1 MLFIRQEHIMRCFP
15 VLFWLI
21 SLLPVAVQGEYQ
33 LEKPIKAQV
42 GSDVILPCLVKPPVN
57 VRDAAVEWMFDSSKT
72 VHLFRNEA
80 DDRESQDDRYKG
92 RTYLNHTMLEL
103 GNISLKLS
111 NVTKNDEGIYS
122 CFVHRLPDLSEEKH
136 VTLIVV
142 DGKENENP
150 DKHSG
155 GKYHLVGPEE
165 PIKAQVG
172 SDVILP
178 CLVEL
183 NASSATVEWIFN
195 SSKTVHLFRNEAD
208 DRESQD
214 DRYKDRTYLNHAM
227 LELGNISLKLS
238 NVTKNDAGIYSCFV
252 HRLPDLSEEK
262 HVTLI
267 VVDGKEN
274 ENPDKHSGGEYQLE
288 KPIKAQVGSDV
299 ILPCLVELNA
309 SSATVEWIFNSS
321 KTVHLFRH
329 EADDQ
334 KSQDDRY
341 KDRTYLNHTMLE
353 LGDISLKL
361 SNVTKNDEGI
371 YMCSVRRLPVHN
383 KPEEGHVTLVVVD
396 GKENENPDKHS
407 GGPEPGVIG
416 GVVVGALIILAF
428 ITYYVVRRHRGEQIF
443 PRCCNKSQN
452 EQRRNYGDHRGNGN
466 QGDGAEERPL
476 QNLG

>member
-155 GKYHLVGPEE
+155 G
-165 PIKAQVG
+165 
-172 SDVILP
+172 
-178 CLVEL
+178 
-183 NASSATVEWIFN
+183 
-195 SSKTVHLFRNEAD
+195 
-208 DRESQD
+208 
-214 DRYKDRTYLNHAM
+214 
-227 LELGNISLKLS
+227 
-238 NVTKNDAGIYSCFV
+238 
-252 HRLPDLSEEK
+252 
-262 HVTLI
+262 
-267 VVDGKEN
+267 
-274 ENPDKHSGGEYQLE
+274 EYQLE

-383 KPEEGHVTLVVVD
+383 KPEEKHVTLVVVD

-407 GGPEPGVIG
+407 GGKY
-416 GVVVGALIILAF
+416 L
-428 ITYYVVRRHRGEQIF
+428 
-443 PRCCNKSQN
+443 NN
-452 EQRRNYGDHRGNGN
+452 
-466 QGDGAEERPL
+466 
-476 QNLG
+476 

>member
-155 GKYHLVGPEE
+155 G
-165 PIKAQVG
+165 
-172 SDVILP
+172 
-178 CLVEL
+178 
-183 NASSATVEWIFN
+183 
-195 SSKTVHLFRNEAD
+195 
-208 DRESQD
+208 
-214 DRYKDRTYLNHAM
+214 
-227 LELGNISLKLS
+227 
-238 NVTKNDAGIYSCFV
+238 
-252 HRLPDLSEEK
+252 
-262 HVTLI
+262 
-267 VVDGKEN
+267 
-274 ENPDKHSGGEYQLE
+274 
-288 KPIKAQVGSDV
+288 
-299 ILPCLVELNA
+299 
-309 SSATVEWIFNSS
+309 
-321 KTVHLFRH
+321 
-329 EADDQ
+329 
-334 KSQDDRY
+334 
-341 KDRTYLNHTMLE
+341 
-353 LGDISLKL
+353 
-361 SNVTKNDEGI
+361 
-371 YMCSVRRLPVHN
+371 
-383 KPEEGHVTLVVVD
+383 
-396 GKENENPDKHS
+396 
-407 GGPEPGVIG
+407 PEPGVIG

-428 ITYYVVRRHRGEQIF
+428 ITYCVVRRHRGEQIF

-452 EQRRNYGDHRGNGN
+452 EQRRNDGDHRGNGN
-466 QGDGAEERPL
+466 QGDGDEGMPL